1 MKAIIQTRY
10 GSPDVLTLQD
20 IDTPTPAKGDVLVKV
35 NTVSVTPSDSAFR
48 QGKPFVIKM
57 LYGLSKPRFP
67 VGGVEFSG
75 EIAAVGEGV
84 TRFNIGDK
92 VFGISA
98 DRFGGYA
105 EYLTISADKAITH
118 RPDWL
123 SDEDATA
130 IADGAATAQTFL
142 QDVAG
147 VQPGQRVL
155 INGASGAVG
164 AYAVQ
169 IAKYMGAE
177 VTGVTSGKNLEWVKA
192 LGADHVTNYQQQDF
206 TQGDALYDVIFDT
219 VGKSSFAASKRV
231 LTQKGMYMTTVVSAK
246 ILWQTLITSKSSGK
260 RAGFTTAGLKQSRDT
275 LEYLV
280 SLAKKG
286 AVRATVERE
295 FSLEQIPE
303 AHRYVDTG
311 HKRGN
316 AVVRIA

>member
-1 MKAIIQTRY
+1 MKAIVQTRY
-10 GSPDVLTLQD
+10 GSPDVLSLQN
-20 IDTPTPAKGDVLVKV
+20 IDTPKPAKGDVLVKV
-35 NTVSVTPSDSAFR
+35 NTVSVTPADSAFR

-57 LYGLSKPRFP
+57 LYGLRKPRFV

-75 EIAAVGEGV
+75 EIAAVGAGV
-84 TRFNIGDK
+84 ERFKVGDQ

-105 EYLTISADKAITH
+105 EYLTMSVGKAITH

-123 SDEDATA
+123 SDEDATG

-142 QDVAG
+142 REVAN

-177 VTGVTSGKNLEWVKA
+177 VTGVSSGKNLEWVKD
-192 LGADHVTNYQQQDF
+192 LGADHVIDYQQQDF
-206 TQGDALYDVIFDT
+206 SQGDTHYDVIFDA
-219 VGKSSFAASKRV
+219 VGKSSFNTAKQV
-231 LTQKGMYMTTVVSAK
+231 LTATGIYMSTVISAQ
-246 ILWQTLITSKSSGK
+246 ILWQTLITSKSQGK

-275 LEYLV
+275 LEYLA

-286 AVRATVERE
+286 AIRATVERE
-295 FSLEQIPE
+295 FSLEQLPD

-316 AVVRIA
+316 AIVRVA